1 MPIPTGAIVAPFS
14 EAVISRRGSLCEPIG
29 AADRYGRAAS
39 MRAATGPVCPNMIF
53 GLSLVKFSIV
63 TRGGPP
69 ASFPLCVAVS
79 SEGAIPIMNY
89 RIARCRLWPFASLSA
104 AQRNVRCWVGA
115 DLKSFFCTLIGNVIA
130 FKRAVLGAVLS
141 TLLFTA
147 GFFFWTYY
155 PHNLPLP
162 NSPVGQKTAVPVQ
175 GAPPTVIAPSPP
187 AKPNNPVRDIT
198 SPSTGVH

>member
-1 MPIPTGAIVAPFS
+1 MAP
-14 EAVISRRGSLCEPIG
+14 PIG
-29 AADRYGRAAS
+29 RISCQRLQQAQNGRLAPSRGRDESLPLARDRG
-39 MRAATGPVCPNMIF
+39 TE
-53 GLSLVKFSIV
+53 SLAMSN
-63 TRGGPP
+63 
-69 ASFPLCVAVS
+69 
-79 SEGAIPIMNY
+79 IPIDWASVN
-89 RIARCRLWPFASLSA
+89 WPYIILLGLYA
-104 AQRNVRCWVGA
+104 
-115 DLKSFFCTLIGNVIA
+115 FFCALIGNVIA

-175 GAPPTVIAPSPP
+175 GAPPTVAAPSPP

-198 SPSTGVH
+198 PQ

>member
-1 MPIPTGAIVAPFS
+1 MS
-14 EAVISRRGSLCEPIG
+14 
-29 AADRYGRAAS
+29 
-39 MRAATGPVCPNMIF
+39 N
-53 GLSLVKFSIV
+53 
-63 TRGGPP
+63 
-69 ASFPLCVAVS
+69 
-79 SEGAIPIMNY
+79 IPIDWASVN
-89 RIARCRLWPFASLSA
+89 WPYIILLGLYA
-104 AQRNVRCWVGA
+104 
-115 DLKSFFCTLIGNVIA
+115 FFCALIGNVIA

-175 GAPPTVIAPSPP
+175 GAPPTVAAPSPP

-198 SPSTGVH
+198 PQ